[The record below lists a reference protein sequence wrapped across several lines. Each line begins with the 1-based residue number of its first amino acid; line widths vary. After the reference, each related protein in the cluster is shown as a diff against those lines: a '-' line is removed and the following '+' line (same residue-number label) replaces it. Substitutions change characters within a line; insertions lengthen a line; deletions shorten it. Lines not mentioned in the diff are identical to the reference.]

1 MNATAKFTRPVRPGT
16 EWNGFTCTERAFFMS
31 NLSVHSYI
39 FQRKQWE
46 KKHNTK
52 TKQKEKIYRKYESQ
66 WKSIRIKRN
75 CLGIYIVF
83 QQKVI
88 NFNIPMRKPII
99 STI

>member
-39 FQRKQWE
+39 SSEAME
-46 KKHNTK
+46 KKHK
-52 TKQKEKIYRKYESQ
+52 TKSKKYRSGG
-66 WKSIRIKRN
+66 N
-75 CLGIYIVF
+75 VGHLHCL

-88 NFNIPMRKPII
+88 NFNTPMRKPII